1 MDMFDIRRLISRVY
15 RIDIFPL
22 RSVAKKINIESQAI
36 VTLCWC
42 NETAKF
48 NIIGTLLFHN
58 TVFQS
63 TPPCIMIWCK
73 IFTGIFFCPTE

>member
-1 MDMFDIRRLISRVY
+1 MDMFDIHRLISRAY
-15 RIDIFPL
+15 HTDIFPL
-22 RSVAKKINIESQAI
+22 RSVAKSINIGSQAI
-36 VTLCWC
+36 VTLCWR
-42 NETAKF
+42 NETTKF

-73 IFTGIFFCPTE
+73 IFTRIFFCPTE